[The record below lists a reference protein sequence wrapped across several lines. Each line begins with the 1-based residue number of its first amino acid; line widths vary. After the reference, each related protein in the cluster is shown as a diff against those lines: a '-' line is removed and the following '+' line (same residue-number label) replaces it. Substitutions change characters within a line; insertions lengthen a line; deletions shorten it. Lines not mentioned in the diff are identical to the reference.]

1 MKQVSLSALAFVLS
15 LFAGCKKATP
25 ETEIFNTWH
34 VVSPQIE
41 AELQV
46 NTDSTFHVNLA
57 FDSIIEAEGRVKV
70 AAEEITF
77 INEKGSD
84 TAAANPYPGRYS
96 YTIMGDTAWFTK
108 IDDTLSRRSSLLAL
122 PWVKQ

>member
-1 MKQVSLSALAFVLS
+1 MKKLFLFALAVG
-15 LFAGCKKATP
+15 LFAGVGCKKATP

-41 AELQV
+41 AELQI

-57 FDSIIEAEGRVKV
+57 LDAIIEAEGRVEV
-70 AAEEITF
+70 GADEITF
-77 INEKGSD
+77 TNEQGSD
-84 TAAANPYPGRYS
+84 TAAADPYPGRYS
-96 YTIMGDTAWFTK
+96 YTIMNDTAWFTK